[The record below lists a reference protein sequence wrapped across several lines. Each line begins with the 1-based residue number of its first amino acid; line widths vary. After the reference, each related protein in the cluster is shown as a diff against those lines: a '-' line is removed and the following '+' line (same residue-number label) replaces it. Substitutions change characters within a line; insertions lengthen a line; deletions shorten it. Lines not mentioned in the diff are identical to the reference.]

1 MRKSFVYN
9 CNFRKELFLIESYA
23 IDFMCILLNSEL
35 HVCSLDF
42 PFTIELVTAT
52 NVKFSVAKLK

>member
-9 CNFRKELFLIESYA
+9 CNFCQELFQIESYA

-35 HVCSLDF
+35 DVYSLDF
-42 PFTIELVTAT
+42 PFTIELVPAT